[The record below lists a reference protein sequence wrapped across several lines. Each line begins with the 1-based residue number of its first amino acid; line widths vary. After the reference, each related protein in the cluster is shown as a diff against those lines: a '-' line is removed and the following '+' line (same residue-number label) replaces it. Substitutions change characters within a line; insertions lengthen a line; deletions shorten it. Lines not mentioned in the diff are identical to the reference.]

1 MGLFT
6 SWTKKDEE
14 EFRRSE
20 LKKARKLAR
29 AEGREEGQELLV
41 TTIQRLKNGETPE
54 AIKKSGVDKKTIK
67 LAMTCR

>member
-29 AEGREEGQELLV
+29 EEGQELLV

-54 AIKKSGVDKKTIK
+54 AIRESGVDKKTIK